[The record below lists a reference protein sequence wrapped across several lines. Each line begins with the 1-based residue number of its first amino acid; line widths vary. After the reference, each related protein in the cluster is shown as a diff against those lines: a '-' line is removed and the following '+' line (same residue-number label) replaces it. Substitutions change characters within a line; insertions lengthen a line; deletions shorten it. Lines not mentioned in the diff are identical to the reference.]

1 MARNVQVKRVYEEAS
16 PDDGARVLV
25 DRLWPRGISKERAQL
40 TLWDKEVAP
49 STELRKWYGHDPA
62 KFEEFQKQYKDELSS
77 GEQADG
83 YLRLQ
88 ELAKEGALTLL
99 TASKAVDISEATAL
113 QSLLNKGWSPVVAGT
128 GAAH

>member
-1 MARNVQVKRVYEEAS
+1 MVRNVQVKRVYEEAS

-25 DRLWPRGISKERAQL
+25 DRLWPRGISKDRAQL

-49 STELRKWYGHDPA
+49 STDLRKWYGHDPA
-62 KFEEFQKQYKDELSS
+62 KFEDFQKRYKDELSS

-88 ELAKEGALTLL
+88 ELAREGALTLL

-113 QSLLNKGWSPVVAGT
+113 KKLLDGSWNPEE
-128 GAAH
+128 HDE